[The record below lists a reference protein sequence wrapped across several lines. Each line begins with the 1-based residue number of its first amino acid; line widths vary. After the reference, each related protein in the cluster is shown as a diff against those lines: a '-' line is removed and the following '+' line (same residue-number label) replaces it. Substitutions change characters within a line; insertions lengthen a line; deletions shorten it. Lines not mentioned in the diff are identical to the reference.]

1 MQRSGDEVQHD
12 PRKLS
17 EKEEEKSEDDE
28 DAERSGAQQGR
39 AGGLPRGTGRG
50 RGFRSVAWELLTP
63 ARACSRGDLTVC
75 LLPSPGPGHRG
86 HPQWKGRTA
95 VKLTVAVCSHG
106 KQRNR
111 RAKAVAGESLAL
123 HPAAC
128 VLRGLSEE
136 AGPPG
141 G

>member
-1 MQRSGDEVQHD
+1 M
-12 PRKLS
+12 
-17 EKEEEKSEDDE
+17 
-28 DAERSGAQQGR
+28 
-39 AGGLPRGTGRG
+39 
-50 RGFRSVAWELLTP
+50 
-63 ARACSRGDLTVC
+63 VC

-128 VLRGLSEE
+128 VQRGLSEE